1 MSGNK
6 TIEDMFQL
14 RDEEYEKHMERIKE
28 YLKPTLEGLA
38 ELFNLSDEIQEG
50 TFSWEIFEL
59 TKETDELLI
68 VGTVKYKPGDV
79 LVFGS
84 QPIEVTE
91 QNAPLLERIFRFIVP
106 IPLADKQSSVETVKH
121 MKKVIAENETDAAQA
136 QQIQSGT
143 RAPEPEFATP
153 EFDTNKL
160 TDEQKEALFLATG
173 VKTWP

>member
-1 MSGNK
+1 M
-6 TIEDMFQL
+6 
-14 RDEEYEKHMERIKE
+14 
-28 YLKPTLEGLA
+28 
-38 ELFNLSDEIQEG
+38 
-50 TFSWEIFEL
+50 
-59 TKETDELLI
+59 
-68 VGTVKYKPGDV
+68 
-79 LVFGS
+79 
-84 QPIEVTE
+84 
-91 QNAPLLERIFRFIVP
+91 
-106 IPLADKQSSVETVKH
+106 ETVKH